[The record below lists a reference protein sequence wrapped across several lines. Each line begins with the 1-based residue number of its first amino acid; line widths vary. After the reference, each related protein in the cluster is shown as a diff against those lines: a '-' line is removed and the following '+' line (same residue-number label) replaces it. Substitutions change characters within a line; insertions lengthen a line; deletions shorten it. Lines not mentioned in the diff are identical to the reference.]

1 MSDVRASHARR
12 LRGLLR
18 VGVRSGREGPT
29 RATQSETEAAGWP
42 LRIVM
47 KLKVN
52 DGMNDG

>member
-1 MSDVRASHARR
+1 MVCGLAARALH
-12 LRGLLR
+12 GLHKAKRKPPAGL
-18 VGVRSGREGPT
+18 
-29 RATQSETEAAGWP
+29 GWP

>member
-1 MSDVRASHARR
+1 MCAPPTLAVFGACWCAVWP
-12 LRGLLR
+12 RGPYT
-18 VGVRSGREGPT
+18 GG
-29 RATQSETEAAGWP
+29 TQSETEAAGWP